1 MPASSA
7 RHAARDRLE
16 AALARIAAPGGEGA
30 RTYLTLYA
38 ETARKAADAADM
50 RARAGRAIGPMD
62 GAIIS
67 IKDLFDVAGEPTR
80 AGSLILADA
89 PPARTDARV
98 VMRLRRAGAVIVG
111 KTNMVEF
118 AFSGVGLN
126 AHYGTPRNPADRTR
140 VPGGSTSGGGVA
152 VADGMCEIAIGTDTG
167 GSTRI
172 PAALCGVVGF
182 KPSTSRV
189 PTDGAFPLSPT
200 LDSVGPI
207 ARTVADCA
215 RADAVM
221 AGDAPRAV
229 EPATLSGLRFGI
241 AQGLPLK
248 DLDETVAARF
258 AEAVAM
264 IGRGGVRLSDETLPM
279 LDAMAGINSP
289 VPLVTV
295 EAFAIHKARLAAQG
309 GRFDP
314 FVRARIESAR
324 DVTAEQHGAMLR
336 ARAGLVQAMDARLA
350 DLDVLIL
357 PTTPIVAPT
366 IAEVSDAEGF
376 AARNR
381 MLLRNTAIA
390 NFFDLCAI
398 SLPMPRAGGLPTGLM
413 LFARHGQ
420 DRRLIQIA
428 LAVEACFGPKGL
440 GTRRSEP
447 RREQMPAIP
456 IEPQHDLLGHRLIGQ
471 RAVEVREKLAAA
483 RLLPLDRG
491 RQRGEIDHSQHQ
503 LVLPSEM
510 LGRGLGRLRA
520 GGHVDITVL
529 QIDRRPGEGAV
540 RLQRGEL
547 LLRQDLVGEKIAQG
561 FQLSGSDAVP
571 ASVPIAGSAPA
582 SFSSSLSSM
591 RAALTTCSLLATLN
605 RRTPAELRLMTR
617 MVFRPVRISLAWS
630 VTIIR

>member
-1 MPASSA
+1 
-7 RHAARDRLE
+7 
-16 AALARIAAPGGEGA
+16 
-30 RTYLTLYA
+30 
-38 ETARKAADAADM
+38 
-50 RARAGRAIGPMD
+50 
-62 GAIIS
+62 
-67 IKDLFDVAGEPTR
+67 
-80 AGSLILADA
+80 
-89 PPARTDARV
+89 
-98 VMRLRRAGAVIVG
+98 
-111 KTNMVEF
+111 
-118 AFSGVGLN
+118 
-126 AHYGTPRNPADRTR
+126 
-140 VPGGSTSGGGVA
+140 
-152 VADGMCEIAIGTDTG
+152 MCEIAIGTDTG

-172 PAALCGVVGF
+172 PAALCGAVGF

-420 DRRLIQIA
+420 DRRLMQIA
-428 LAVEACFGPKGL
+428 LAVEGL
-440 GTRRSEP
+440 F
-447 RREQMPAIP
+447 
-456 IEPQHDLLGHRLIGQ
+456 
-471 RAVEVREKLAAA
+471 RA
-483 RLLPLDRG
+483 
-491 RQRGEIDHSQHQ
+491 
-503 LVLPSEM
+503 
-510 LGRGLGRLRA
+510 
-520 GGHVDITVL
+520 
-529 QIDRRPGEGAV
+529 
-540 RLQRGEL
+540 
-547 LLRQDLVGEKIAQG
+547 
-561 FQLSGSDAVP
+561 
-571 ASVPIAGSAPA
+571 
-582 SFSSSLSSM
+582 
-591 RAALTTCSLLATLN
+591 
-605 RRTPAELRLMTR
+605 
-617 MVFRPVRISLAWS
+617 
-630 VTIIR
+630 